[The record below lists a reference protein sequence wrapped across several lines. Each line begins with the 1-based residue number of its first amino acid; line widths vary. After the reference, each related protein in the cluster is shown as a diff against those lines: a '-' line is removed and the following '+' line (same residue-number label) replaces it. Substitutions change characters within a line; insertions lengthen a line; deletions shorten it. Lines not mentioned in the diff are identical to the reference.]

1 MKVQPRSQWKFQ
13 FRRLC
18 KWACKSSG
26 DPGDRYIDNNMARD
40 LGLLAKAL
48 EILAIAYL
56 ITILL
61 CVVEFTIGI
70 KKSIKTLFM
79 SHE

>member
-1 MKVQPRSQWKFQ
+1 
-13 FRRLC
+13 
-18 KWACKSSG
+18 
-26 DPGDRYIDNNMARD
+26 MARD